1 MISFFSFGASAAA
14 KGLAALRFGAR
25 KSARPCAAKAA
36 GSGPTGHPC
45 TSLGR
50 PQGLAKFFSF
60 GCSFLLLS
68 SLVGSLT
75 ACQSA
80 QSAENKQSNA
90 PAIIVVDSVPAKAP
104 IKMPPD
110 PVPPKFHK
118 LKDSLSTIKV
128 AGHEVDIQLPQAPFK
143 GSLFILPGYNF
154 PKENACQK
162 APQLCQ
168 EFLEAGY
175 LLIMPEMGRSL
186 YSSQYFPQTQAN
198 YKQYPDQ
205 NWFIDSLIPHLQ
217 LEYALA
223 LEEQRNFIVG
233 ISTGGRGAALLA
245 LARPKLWTAIA
256 SLSGDFDQ
264 SQMPN
269 DKLMRNFYG
278 PYAQFSQRWK
288 TVDNVIARIDD
299 WQTPIFIGHGGA
311 DRIVPPSQS
320 QQLFDSLQ
328 SRLAPNQI
336 LYSAP
341 PTAKHNY
348 AYWGAE
354 AKNILP
360 FFQSLP

>member
-1 MISFFSFGASAAA
+1 
-14 KGLAALRFGAR
+14 
-25 KSARPCAAKAA
+25 
-36 GSGPTGHPC
+36 
-45 TSLGR
+45 
-50 PQGLAKFFSF
+50 
-60 GCSFLLLS
+60 
-68 SLVGSLT
+68 
-75 ACQSA
+75 
-80 QSAENKQSNA
+80 
-90 PAIIVVDSVPAKAP
+90 
-104 IKMPPD
+104 
-110 PVPPKFHK
+110 
-118 LKDSLSTIKV
+118 
-128 AGHEVDIQLPQAPFK
+128 
-143 GSLFILPGYNF
+143 
-154 PKENACQK
+154 
-162 APQLCQ
+162 
-168 EFLEAGY
+168 
-175 LLIMPEMGRSL
+175 MPEMGRSL